1 MHLEVSPHRE
11 FIKKM
16 WETMSDLDMANEC
29 GISRNA
35 VNLLRRSMKLRRDKK
50 QTYHF
55 QKKARKELGYSVA

>member
-1 MHLEVSPHRE
+1 
-11 FIKKM
+11 
-16 WETMSDLDMANEC
+16 MSDLDMANEC